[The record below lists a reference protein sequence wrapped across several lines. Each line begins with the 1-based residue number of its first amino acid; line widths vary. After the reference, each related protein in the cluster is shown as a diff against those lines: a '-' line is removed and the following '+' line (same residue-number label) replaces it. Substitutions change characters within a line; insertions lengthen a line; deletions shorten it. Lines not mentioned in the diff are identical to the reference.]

1 MSLKLKRESVWL
13 DFLLLSDDTNEA
25 HAIIIGDDGCQVPV
39 PAVILLAAS
48 PLVRSLSAPSC
59 CPVAISVPTVSEDV
73 LRAVVEIMKVGQV
86 EMNYELIDDVA
97 DVLKLLEVG
106 AELISEKVGRVPRDQ
121 RSPPRILP
129 PRPKHLR
136 SPANLSQPLS
146 PTLRE
151 RVLSRSPE
159 KRRTSPRIE
168 RPGRL
173 SKKELLIH
181 KEDASGGE
189 NDAEE
194 EEVIFTEIE
203 EPENSI
209 KSGDLEADLQI
220 ELAINGLDSEKT
232 SEVNQIDV
240 NNCVGPADSK
250 TKNTCHK
257 PSDTVDRESVHR
269 THHSSKSAQKAAAPP
284 PPSISRNR
292 SSSPEASKYSSITV
306 AVSGKGGSR
315 KRVVLNKEMGD
326 KDMGVSNTEK
336 GGSKKRAVLNKETGY
351 KDMAFSNT
359 STGMSE
365 DMDEYVID
373 KILTESSEVNTKVK
387 KECLT
392 EMGIVIENKSDE
404 TRKLETKQVGNLGNR
419 KKLKSR
425 GKLDLQPDL
434 CERPFECDVCE
445 YKAKTRRHLIQ
456 HKKMHSKEKPFE
468 CVQCDYKAK
477 HRTHLK
483 THAKIHTGDSR
494 PFHCDQCE
502 YKARERG
509 NMKIHMKSHTGEGPF
524 ECDMCQF
531 KAKEWGSIIRH
542 KRTHDEKPYGCDL
555 CKYKGNTSSAL
566 SRHKTIYHV

>member
-1 MSLKLKRESVWL
+1 MCLKLKRESVWL

-59 CPVAISVPTVSEDV
+59 CPVAISFPTVSEDV
-73 LRAVVEIMKVGQV
+73 LRAAVEIMKVGQV
-86 EMNYELIDDVA
+86 EMDYELTDDVA

-106 AELISEKVGRVPRDQ
+106 AELICEKVSRVPRDQ

-136 SPANLSQPLS
+136 SPANLFQPLS
-146 PTLRE
+146 PTLRK

-173 SKKELLIH
+173 NKKELIIH
-181 KEDASGGE
+181 NEDASGGE
-189 NDAEE
+189 KDAEE

-326 KDMGVSNTEK
+326 KGMGVSNTEK

-365 DMDEYVID
+365 
-373 KILTESSEVNTKVK
+373 VK

-392 EMGIVIENKSDE
+392 EMGID
-404 TRKLETKQVGNLGNR
+404 LGNR

-425 GKLDLQPDL
+425 GKPDL

>member
-1 MSLKLKRESVWL
+1 MCLKLKRESVWL

-25 HAIIIGDDGCQVPV
+25 LAIIIGDDGCQVPV
-39 PAVILLAAS
+39 PAVVLLAAS
-48 PLVRSLSAPSC
+48 PLVRSISAPSC

-73 LRAVVEIMKVGQV
+73 LRAVVDIMKVGQV
-86 EMNYELIDDVA
+86 EMKYELIDDVA

-173 SKKELLIH
+173 NKKELIIH
-181 KEDASGGE
+181 NEDASGGE

-203 EPENSI
+203 ESDIIEEPEDSI

-240 NNCVGPADSK
+240 NNCVGPEDSK
-250 TKNTCHK
+250 TENTCHK
-257 PSDTVDRESVHR
+257 PSDTVDCESVHR

-306 AVSGKGGSR
+306 AVSGQGGSR
-315 KRVVLNKEMGD
+315 
-326 KDMGVSNTEK
+326 
-336 GGSKKRAVLNKETGY
+336 KRAVLNKETGY
-351 KDMAFSNT
+351 KDMAVSNT
-359 STGMSE
+359 STGMSG
-365 DMDEYVID
+365 DKDEYIID

-392 EMGIVIENKSDE
+392 EMGIVIDNKSDE
-404 TRKLETKQVGNLGNR
+404 TRKLEVCPSIQNNKKVDRCGNYETKQVGNLDNR
-419 KKLKSR
+419 KRMKSR
-425 GKLDLQPDL
+425 GKLYLEPDL
-434 CERPFECDVCE
+434 CERPFECDFCE

-483 THAKIHTGDSR
+483 THTKIHTDSW
-494 PFHCDQCE
+494 PFHCDQCK

-509 NMKIHMKSHTGEGPF
+509 AMKVHMKSHTGDGPF
-524 ECDMCQF
+524 ECYMCEF
-531 KAKEWGSIIRH
+531 KAKECGSIIRH

-566 SRHKTIYHV
+566 SRHKSIYHV